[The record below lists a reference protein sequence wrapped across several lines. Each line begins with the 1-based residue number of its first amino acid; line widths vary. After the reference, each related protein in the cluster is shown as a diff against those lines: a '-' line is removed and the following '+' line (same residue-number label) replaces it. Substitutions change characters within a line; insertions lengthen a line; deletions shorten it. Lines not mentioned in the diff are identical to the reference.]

1 MSLKVKSPVWE
12 MFQKMISLEAVKDKC
27 LQRCHDCKGATIAK
41 VLPVWQVLMIA
52 KVLPVWQRC
61 DIDVL

>member
-1 MSLKVKSPVWE
+1 
-12 MFQKMISLEAVKDKC
+12 MISLEAVKDKC